1 MKEKSTLEDEIYRI
15 GIWFLVIGAISVL
28 AYFKIILPNVKISP
42 CVAYSVF
49 GIYCPGCGGTRA
61 VNALLHGE
69 ILKSVW
75 YHPIVLYSAVIFGTF
90 MLTHTLERIGVPRIK
105 GIKFHNWYMYV
116 AIIILVLNVII
127 KNVLKFCFGIMM

>member
-1 MKEKSTLEDEIYRI
+1 M
-15 GIWFLVIGAISVL
+15 
-28 AYFKIILPNVKISP
+28 
-42 CVAYSVF
+42 
-49 GIYCPGCGGTRA
+49 
-61 VNALLHGE
+61 
-69 ILKSVW
+69 W

-90 MLTHTLERIGVPRIK
+90 MLTHTSERIGVPRIK